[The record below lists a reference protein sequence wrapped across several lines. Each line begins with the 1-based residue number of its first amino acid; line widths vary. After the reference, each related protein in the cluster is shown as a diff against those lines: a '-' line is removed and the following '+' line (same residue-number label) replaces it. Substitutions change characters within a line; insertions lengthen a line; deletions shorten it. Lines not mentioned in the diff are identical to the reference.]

1 MADISIKGAG
11 AKTQDF
17 DRATSTLAV
26 RNLRALAQSPQSST
40 PNNKDRAKIEKS
52 AHDFESILIG
62 QWLEQAEKSFATV
75 PGDDPDKANQD
86 VGQDQLRSIA
96 FHSLA
101 DGLTKAGGF
110 GIAGMI
116 IKHLEAAEARQ
127 TKPSHSAEGSDKSGS
142 IK

>member
-1 MADISIKGAG
+1 MPDVSIKAAG
-11 AKTQDF
+11 SKTQDF

-26 RNLRALAQSPQSST
+26 RSLRALAQSPQST
-40 PNNKDRAKIEKS
+40 PNNKEKAKIEKS

-86 VGQDQLRSIA
+86 VGQDQMRSIA

-127 TKPSHSAEGSDKSGS
+127 TKPGQSSGAADKSGS